1 MSLFSEMMEEVAI
14 KYDGSMSYA
23 KTDDI
28 EKFLNS
34 RGLGGIESCEEAI
47 AEGII
52 SGSYSQKHAKLV
64 CELEGMDWNKVDQEY
79 NKLYAAEQV
88 AGANSWN

>member
-1 MSLFSEMMEEVAI
+1 MSLFDEMMKEVSI
-14 KYDGSMSYA
+14 KFQNSITYA
-23 KTDDI
+23 KTADI

-52 SGSYSQKHAKLV
+52 SGSYTQKHAKLV
-64 CELEGMDWNKVDQEY
+64 CELEGMDWDKVDQEY
-79 NKLYAAEQV
+79 NKLYAAEQR
-88 AGANSWN
+88 AGHDGFN